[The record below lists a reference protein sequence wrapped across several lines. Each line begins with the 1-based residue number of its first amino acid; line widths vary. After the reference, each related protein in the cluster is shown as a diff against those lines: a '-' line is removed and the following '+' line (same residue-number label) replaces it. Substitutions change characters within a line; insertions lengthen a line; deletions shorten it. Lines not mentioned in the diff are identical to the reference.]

1 MHIADIHLGYQQYGL
16 KERFNDF
23 SRTFLGL
30 MDQAIE
36 QHVDFVL
43 LAGDLFEKR
52 TVDPLAMRVAVGGL
66 ERLRDHG
73 IPVLA
78 VEGNHERPYYR
89 EQYSWVDFLDALG
102 YLRLL
107 TPQFEEGHAILEP
120 HGDEGGA
127 YVDLPAPGSQGGN
140 IRVYGLKYYGAS
152 TGKVLNLFTEALTAD
167 DGTHDRSD
175 VQYTIL
181 MMHAGLEDQIPHM
194 GRLTYND
201 LAPLRDYV
209 DYVAL
214 GHIHKPYEV
223 EDWIYNPGSPETCS
237 MDEVTWP
244 DRGYYLVEVHPGSRP
259 PHHATLVPAS
269 RRPFH
274 RFHLAL
280 DALPDPYAVYDE
292 VQILIRKQNPHVSRD
307 TSEPARSAPVVELRL
322 GGTMAFSRYDLD
334 LQHIQGLLE
343 EAWSPLTTRVQNKSV
358 PTEFEIMVDDEVTRP
373 ELERGIIRELLER
386 DARFRPASEAWTA
399 GALALKRMVLEHSA
413 PDAIIEHL
421 RHLCA
426 ELGSAGNPGSV

>member
-23 SRTFLGL
+23 SRTFLTL
-30 MDQAIE
+30 VDQAVE
-36 QHVDFVL
+36 QDVDFVL

-52 TVDPLAMRVAVGGL
+52 AVDPLAMRVAVSGL
-66 ERLRDHG
+66 EQLRDQG

-78 VEGNHERPYYR
+78 VEGNHERAYYR

-107 TPQFEEGHAILEP
+107 TPRFEGGRAILDP
-120 HGDEGGA
+120 YGDEGGA
-127 YVDLPAPGSQGGN
+127 YVDLPGG
-140 IRVYGLKYYGAS
+140 IRVYGMKYYGAS
-152 TGKVLNLFTEALTAD
+152 TGKVLNLFTEALTMD
-167 DGTHDRSD
+167 THARHG
-175 VQYTIL
+175 VEYTIL

-223 EDWIYNPGSPETCS
+223 EDWVFNPGSPETCS

-244 DRGYYLVEVHPGSRP
+244 DRGYYLVDVHLGSRP
-259 PHHATLVPAS
+259 PHQATLVPAS

-274 RFHLAL
+274 RFSLEV
-280 DALPDPYAVYDE
+280 DDLPNPYAVYDK
-292 VQILIRKQNPHVSRD
+292 VQGLIRKQSARVSRD
-307 TSEPARSAPVVELRL
+307 TAPVVELRL
-322 GGTMAFSRYDLD
+322 GGTMAFNRYDLD

-343 EAWSPLTTRVQNKSV
+343 DAWSPLATRVQNKSV
-358 PTEFEIMVDDEVTRP
+358 PTAFEIMVDDEVTRP

-386 DARFRPASEAWTA
+386 DARFRPQSDAWTA
-399 GALALKRMVLEHSA
+399 GALALKRMVLENSA
-413 PDAIIEHL
+413 PDAVIEHL
-421 RHLCA
+421 RDLCT
-426 ELGSAGNPGSV
+426 ELGSVGGLRGG